1 MFCSRLVKTSADMT
15 CRVNPSGAIILAAAP
30 MYLALVPLTSYL
42 TKPDSICQSLTHA
55 LIKLLPGVGVSSITA
70 GRAIPALS
78 ALYLFWTFGA
88 SGAASAAGQAMSR
101 EEGFDNDH
109 PRKHVHNMDGFP
121 LRLRSAHYAL
131 MENFPGTDYVLVS
144 LMTVMRL
151 TAVVAFAL
159 AAALAQILAPND
171 AQIVNLLG
179 FHVMAK
185 LLVHYPSYLSNI
197 ALPRTVAHISAT
209 SALVNVCWRL
219 AAGA

>member
-1 MFCSRLVKTSADMT
+1 MT

-131 MENFPGTDYVLVS
+131 MENFPGTDRVLVY
-144 LMTVMRL
+144 LMPVKRL
-151 TAVVAFAL
+151 TAVIAFAL